1 MYKTK
6 IKLADVCDL
15 IAGFAFKS
23 NDFGEY
29 SDKVI
34 KITNIE
40 PPFVNMDNL
49 IGVNLFPYN
58 KPKLEKFIAKKG
70 DYVLA
75 MTGATIGKLGQIH
88 KAEAYINQR
97 VLMFKPKSEADK
109 RFLYYILSD
118 YSFQKY
124 IINHIDSESAQ
135 ANISAATL
143 GKYTFSLPPLDVQ
156 RKIAGILGA
165 LDDKIEVLRAQNKTL
180 EKMAQA
186 VFQSW
191 FVDFDIVR
199 AKAAGLAAADV
210 CKKYHI
216 TPDIYD
222 LFPSAFSADNL
233 PLGWEKIPFSET
245 MNIISGGTPKTT
257 EPTFWNGEIPW
268 YSVVDAPA
276 SVYVLD
282 TEKHITQQGLEKSP
296 CSLLEKDT
304 VIISARGT
312 VGKLAV
318 VGKQMAMNQSCYGLK
333 FDFPYYGYLMTKQM
347 LIGLKQNVHGAVFDT
362 ITKDTF
368 KTVQT
373 VNVSKN
379 LKEAF
384 TNIVSSFFKKI
395 FENSKQIHTL
405 EQTRDTLL
413 SQLICGK
420 LDVEN
425 VSLPSVNE
433 EV

>member
-1 MYKTK
+1 MTEWREV
-6 IKLADVCDL
+6 KLSDL
-15 IAGFAFKS
+15 ISIKHGYAFK
-23 NDFGEY
+23 GEFFSEEETPY
-29 SDKVI
+29 ILVTPGNFNIGGGFKSDKFKWYNGEI
-34 KITNIE
+34 PTDYILKK
-40 PPFVNMDNL
+40 DDL
-49 IGVNLFPYN
+49 IVTMTDLSKN
-58 KPKLEKFIAKKG
+58 G
-70 DYVLA
+70 DTLGYSALVPELN
-75 MTGATIGKLGQIH
+75 GKMLLH
-88 KAEAYINQR
+88 NQR
-97 VLMFKPKSEADK
+97 IGLVEIKSQEIDK
-109 RFLYYILSD
+109 FFLYWLMRTSVY
-118 YSFQKY
+118 QKS
-124 IINHIDSESAQ
+124 IVNTASGSTVKHTSPDRICQFS
-135 ANISAATL
+135 
-143 GKYTFSLPPLDVQ
+143 FSLPPLEIQ

-165 LDDKIEVLRAQNKTL
+165 LDDKIEVLREQNKTL
-180 EKMAQA
+180 EQMAQA

-199 AKAAGLAAADV
+199 AKAAGLPAADI

-245 MNIISGGTPKTT
+245 MDIISGGTPKTT
-257 EPTFWNGEIPW
+257 EPAFWNGEIPW

-282 TEKHITQQGLEKSP
+282 TEKHITKLGLEKSP

-318 VGKQMAMNQSCYGLK
+318 VGKPMAMNQSCYGLK

-347 LIGLKQNVHGAVFDT
+347 LIWLKQNVHGAVFDT

-373 VNVSKN
+373 VNVSKI
-379 LKEAF
+379 LQEAF

-395 FENSKQIHTL
+395 YENSEQIRTL

-413 SQLICGK
+413 PQLISGK
-420 LDVEN
+420 I
-425 VSLPSVNE
+425 